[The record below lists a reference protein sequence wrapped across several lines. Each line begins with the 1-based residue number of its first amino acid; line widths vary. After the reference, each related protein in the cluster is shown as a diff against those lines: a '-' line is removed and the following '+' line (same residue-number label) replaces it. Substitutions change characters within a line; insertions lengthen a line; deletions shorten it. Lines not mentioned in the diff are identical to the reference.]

1 MLEANLRWSQ
11 CKDCQIYH
19 PKNWEIDHGCTAK
32 GQLASECLLGV
43 IDFPKTNKKFDKF
56 LPKNPN
62 LNHKIKALYN
72 VFILLI
78 LPLFRFKGRNLSK
91 F

>member
-56 LPKNPN
+56 LPQKLKSGQIN
-62 LNHKIKALYN
+62 KVK
-72 VFILLI
+72 
-78 LPLFRFKGRNLSK
+78 PLSYYGYVGYLHR
-91 F
+91 

>member
-32 GQLASECLLGV
+32 GHLASECLLGV

-56 LPKNPN
+56 LP
-62 LNHKIKALYN
+62 
-72 VFILLI
+72 
-78 LPLFRFKGRNLSK
+78 
-91 F
+91 